1 MRQTITIEFGYTVYD
16 LARCALYLG
25 WSFLNFQGDAH
36 AVRTAARGYGKDR
49 IMGELKTQLKLNGA
63 SRENW
68 SDLDMCPLDPD
79 DPELVLHIRK
89 LFKIR

>member
-1 MRQTITIEFGYTVYD
+1 MSQTIKIEFRYTEYD

-25 WSFLNFQGDAH
+25 WSFLNFEGSAD

-68 SDLDMCPLDPD
+68 TDLDMCPLDPD
-79 DPELVLHIRK
+79 DLVLVGHIRK
-89 LFKIR
+89 LFKLR